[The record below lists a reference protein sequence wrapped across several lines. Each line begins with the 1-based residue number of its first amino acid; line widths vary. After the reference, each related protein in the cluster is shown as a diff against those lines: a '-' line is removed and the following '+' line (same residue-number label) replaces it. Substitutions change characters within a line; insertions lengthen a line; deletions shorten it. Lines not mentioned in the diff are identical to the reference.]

1 MCKGG
6 FEMTKLLFGETLGIN
21 REKIQHAPEPLSD
34 ASSRLNQP
42 AQKLGNAS
50 ERINRPKKRSIWG
63 M

>member
-1 MCKGG
+1 
-6 FEMTKLLFGETLGIN
+6 MTKLLFGETLGIN